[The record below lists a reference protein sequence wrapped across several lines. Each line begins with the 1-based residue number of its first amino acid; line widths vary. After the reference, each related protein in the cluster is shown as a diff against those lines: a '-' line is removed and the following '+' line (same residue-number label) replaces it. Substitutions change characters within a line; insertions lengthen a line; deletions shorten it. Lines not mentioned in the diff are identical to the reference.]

1 MTSVSIMTYPD
12 SFSCSGIRSSFT
24 SSTPE
29 SLSTKRTTP
38 LDTRYPLMLEQS
50 YQQTPSFTYSFDTE
64 TLAQQPFDW
73 HMFSVQNHNS
83 NPSGLLRK
91 GQGHQRT
98 ASESTV
104 NSTGPSSPF
113 MQTSTYPYIA
123 NSDQSPSNSYYS
135 DSDQTFN
142 NVGYAPSKLSHTP
155 AAHLAMQNMAID
167 HHTSTFND
175 DIPEF
180 AHSSR
185 HSVSSRG
192 QDSPSTPQPRSSDDH
207 GERPGLY
214 KMATNGETLSDQEI
228 FEQYLF
234 ENPFTDF
241 KAVAPRVELNR
252 TESAAFADELYNP
265 HNSDNSLSLPSSNNA
280 NALLSPHRNLIDE
293 RLRTANSIRSQ
304 SPVQAMSRE
313 RSPFRQGSPF
323 APPATQN
330 YKSPAPFLATAADS
344 RRQQREEASAREW
357 ATHQPKLR
365 RETTKTMSPKDALLD
380 FHDAEGSDMP
390 LFGDAFPSTGFNFAN
405 TMAAPP
411 TNVAGFRASQSS
423 DQGSINNANFNFL
436 PPQPPAMPNNNYAP
450 AQYRSANF
458 GNEPTPDFPATL
470 TSMESSLSE
479 GPGAS
484 SQGSIATSVPRPP
497 QTTAGTGS
505 YACSI
510 DGCYQRFDAPG
521 KLQRHKRDAHPARES
536 VSSVG
541 TTASS
546 PDDDARSSSPDGPP
560 GNLGSS
566 MTAAALAERNS
577 QQGPHKCSRINP
589 STGKPCNSI
598 FSRPYDL
605 TRHEDTIHNRQKQ
618 KVRCQYC
625 REEKTFSRAD
635 ALTRHMRVV
644 HPEVDFHGKRGRK
657 GDHF

>member
-1 MTSVSIMTYPD
+1 
-12 SFSCSGIRSSFT
+12 
-24 SSTPE
+24 
-29 SLSTKRTTP
+29 
-38 LDTRYPLMLEQS
+38 
-50 YQQTPSFTYSFDTE
+50 
-64 TLAQQPFDW
+64 
-73 HMFSVQNHNS
+73 MFPVQNS
-83 NPSGLLRK
+83 SAGLLRK
-91 GQGHQRT
+91 SQGQGHQRN

-113 MQTSTYPYIA
+113 MQSSTYPYIA
-123 NSDQSPSNSYYS
+123 NADQSPTTSYYS
-135 DSDQTFN
+135 DNDHTFN

-167 HHTSTFND
+167 HHNSTFND
-175 DIPEF
+175 DIPDF

-185 HSVSSRG
+185 HSVSSKG
-192 QDSPSTPQPRSSDDH
+192 QESPSTPQPRSSSDH
-207 GERPGLY
+207 EERPHLF
-214 KMATNGETLSDQEI
+214 KMPTNGEESSAQELL
-228 FEQYLF
+228 EQYLYL
-234 ENPFTDF
+234 NSLADY
-241 KAVAPRVELNR
+241 KATAPRVELNR

-265 HNSDNSLSLPSSNNA
+265 HNSDNSLQPPTTHTHAS
-280 NALLSPHRNLIDE
+280 LLSPHRNLIDE

-304 SPVQAMSRE
+304 SPIQDMSRE

-323 APPATQN
+323 APPNAQN
-330 YKSPAPFLATAADS
+330 FKSPGPFLTTAADS

-365 RETTKTMSPKDALLD
+365 REPTKTMSPKDALLD
-380 FHDAEGSDMP
+380 FNDGEGSDMP
-390 LFGDAFPSTGFNFAN
+390 LFGDSLPSGYNFTTN
-405 TMAAPP
+405 MAAPP
-411 TNVAGFRASQSS
+411 TNVAGFRASSADQSAIS
-423 DQGSINNANFNFL
+423 STTFNFL
-436 PPQPPAMPNNNYAP
+436 PPQPPTQMPANPYAP
-450 AQYRSANF
+450 AQYRPANF
-458 GNEPTPDFPATL
+458 GIEATPDFPAHL
-470 TSMESSLSE
+470 TSMESSMSE

-484 SQGSIATSVPRPP
+484 SQGSMVATSAPRP
-497 QTTAGTGS
+497 QHTNADTGS
-505 YACSI
+505 YPCPAG
-510 DGCYQRFDAPG
+510 GCHERFDNAS
-521 KLQRHKRDAHPARES
+521 KLQKHRREVHPARES
-536 VSSVG
+536 MSSAG

-546 PDDDARSSSPDGPP
+546 PDDRRSSSPAAP
-560 GNLGSS
+560 GTLGSS

-577 QQGPHKCSRINP
+577 QQGPHKCTRINP